1 MHAHDNTERLLAPV
15 RRHLSKPQWQNRL
28 ALVLAI
34 PLARTLIQRQLALY
48 LLWAISSDA
57 CYRRLERMLSWD
69 PKRWE
74 PLQRAWLRAVLA
86 CFAPGSGR
94 LTLLIDWTLH
104 RDRCKSLWIM
114 LPLGGRAVP
123 LAFWLAPPEMGG
135 AGTQRAL
142 EDQALTQL
150 RTWLPARRRVLL
162 IGDRGFR
169 GRDRMHLLKR
179 LRFQFIL
186 RVTGDTMVEI
196 EGEGVR
202 LRDVAPAVGQR
213 RQWAPV
219 PFGKEKPRERLAV
232 TLIAVRQA
240 LPAPKSVRTNK
251 GKKTGK
257 TVEDTIWFLATDLP
271 LATDAVALYQTRMQI
286 EPSFRDS
293 KGLLGLEREQ
303 TKQPWVRLRTLLWAL
318 MIGYTLDLQ
327 LGGAAPAV
335 APRPPRVAPPGDAA
349 PPVGKPEYRAQSAT
363 REGLHALVL
372 QLVLGD
378 TPLSAAIREM
388 AEKSARMRA
397 RPQVQNRRRPTPAMR
412 RRTRR
417 DMNQVHA

>member
-1 MHAHDNTERLLAPV
+1 MHAHDNTDRLLAPL
-15 RRHLSKPQWQNRL
+15 RRHLSKPQWQNLL

-34 PLARTLIQRQLALY
+34 QLARTLIQRQLGLY

-69 PKRWE
+69 PKLWE
-74 PLQRAWLRAVLA
+74 PLQRAWIRAVLA

-123 LAFWLAPPEMGG
+123 LAFWLAPPDMGG
-135 AGTQRAL
+135 DGTQRAL

-150 RTWLPARRRVLL
+150 RGWLPARRRVLW

-169 GRDRMHLLKR
+169 GRDRRPFLKR

-186 RVTGDTMVEI
+186 RVTGDTMVQI
-196 EGEGVR
+196 QGEWVR
-202 LRDVAPAVGQR
+202 LREVAPALGQR
-213 RQWAPV
+213 RQWAQV
-219 PFGKEKPRERLAV
+219 LSGKEKPQERLTV
-232 TLIAVRQA
+232 NLVAVRQA
-240 LPAPKSVRTNK
+240 LPAPKLVLTNK
-251 GKKTGK
+251 GKKTRQ
-257 TVEDTIWFLATDLP
+257 TVDETIWFLATDLP
-271 LATDAVALYQTRMQI
+271 LSTDAVALYPTRMQI
-286 EPSFRDS
+286 EESFRDS
-293 KGLLGLEREQ
+293 KGLLGLERERTQ
-303 TKQPWVRLRTLLWAL
+303 QPWIRLRTLLWAL

-335 APRPPRVAPPGDAA
+335 ARRPPRVAPPGEAA
-349 PPVGKPEYRAQSAT
+349 PPVEKPAYRAQSAT

-372 QLVLGD
+372 QLFLGD
-378 TPLSAAIREM
+378 TPLAAEFRAM
-388 AEKSARMRA
+388 AEKSARMQA
-397 RPQVQNRRRPTPAMR
+397 RPQVQHRRRPTPALR

-417 DMNQVHA
+417 DMNHVHA

>member
-1 MHAHDNTERLLAPV
+1 MHAHDNTDRLLAPL
-15 RRHLSKPQWQNRL
+15 RRHLSKPQWQNLL

-34 PLARTLIQRQLALY
+34 QLARTLIQRQLGLY

-69 PKRWE
+69 PKLWE
-74 PLQRAWLRAVLA
+74 PLQRAWIRAVLA

-123 LAFWLAPPEMGG
+123 LAFWLAPPDMGG
-135 AGTQRAL
+135 DGTQRAL

-150 RTWLPARRRVLL
+150 RGWLPARRRVLL

-169 GRDRMHLLKR
+169 GRDRMHFLKR

-186 RVTGDTMVEI
+186 RVTGDTMVQI
-196 EGEGVR
+196 QGEWVR
-202 LRDVAPAVGQR
+202 LREVAPALGQR
-213 RQWAPV
+213 RQWAQV
-219 PFGKEKPRERLAV
+219 LSGKEKPQERLTV
-232 TLIAVRQA
+232 NLVAVRQA
-240 LPAPKSVRTNK
+240 LPAPKLVLTNK
-251 GKKTGK
+251 GKKTRQ
-257 TVEDTIWFLATDLP
+257 TVDETIWFLATDLP
-271 LATDAVALYQTRMQI
+271 LSTDAVALYQTRMHI
-286 EPSFRDS
+286 EESFRDS
-293 KGLLGLEREQ
+293 KGLLG
-303 TKQPWVRLRTLLWAL
+303 P
-318 MIGYTLDLQ
+318 LDLQ

-335 APRPPRVAPPGDAA
+335 ARRPPRVAPPGEAA
-349 PPVGKPEYRAQSAT
+349 PPVEKPAYRAQSAT

-372 QLVLGD
+372 QLFLGD
-378 TPLSAAIREM
+378 TPLAAEFRAM
-388 AEKSARMRA
+388 AEKSARMQA
-397 RPQVQNRRRPTPAMR
+397 RPQVQHRRRPTPALR

-417 DMNQVHA
+417 DMNHVHA

>member
-1 MHAHDNTERLLAPV
+1 MHAHDNTDRLLAPL
-15 RRHLSKPQWQNRL
+15 RRHLSKPQWQNL
-28 ALVLAI
+28 LTLVVAI
-34 PLARTLIQRQLALY
+34 QLARTLVQRQLALY
-48 LLWAISSDA
+48 LLWTISSES

-69 PKRWE
+69 PKLWE
-74 PLQRAWLRAVLA
+74 PVQRAWIRAVLA

-150 RTWLPARRRVLL
+150 RGWLPARRVLL

-169 GRDRMHLLKR
+169 GRDRMHLLQR

-196 EGEGVR
+196 QGEWVR

-213 RQWAPV
+213 RQWGPV
-219 PFGKEKPRERLAV
+219 PFGKEKPRERLTV
-232 TLIAVRQA
+232 NLIAVRQA
-240 LPAPKSVRTNK
+240 LPAPKLVLTNK
-251 GKKTGK
+251 GKKTRK

-271 LATDAVALYQTRMQI
+271 LSTDAVALYQTRMQI
-286 EPSFRDS
+286 EQSFRDS

-303 TKQPWVRLRTLLWAL
+303 TQQPWIRLRTLLWAL

-335 APRPPRVAPPGDAA
+335 AARPPRVAPPGDLA
-349 PPVGKPEYRAQSAT
+349 PPLGKPEYRAQSAT
-363 REGLHALVL
+363 REGLHTLVL
-372 QLVLGD
+372 ALLLGE
-378 TPLSAAIREM
+378 TPLAAEFQAM
-388 AEKSARMRA
+388 AEKSARMQA
-397 RPQVQNRRRPTPAMR
+397 RPQVQHRRRSSPALR
-412 RRTRR
+412 GRTRHEK
-417 DMNQVHA
+417 NQVHA

>member
-1 MHAHDNTERLLAPV
+1 MHPHDNTERLLAPL
-15 RRHLSKPQWQNRL
+15 RRRLSKPQWQNLL
-28 ALVLAI
+28 ALVVAI
-34 PLARTLIQRQLALY
+34 QLARTLVQRQLALY
-48 LLWAISSDA
+48 LLWTISSDA
-57 CYRRLERMLSWD
+57 CYRRLERMLAWD
-69 PKRWE
+69 PQLWE
-74 PLQRAWLRAVLA
+74 PVQRAWIRAVLA

-94 LTLLIDWTLH
+94 LTLLIDWTPH

-123 LAFWLAPPEMGG
+123 LAFWLAPLETGG
-135 AGTQRAL
+135 TGTQRAL

-150 RTWLPARRRVLL
+150 RAWLPARRRVLL

-196 EGEGVR
+196 QGAWVR

-213 RQWAPV
+213 RQWAQL
-219 PFGKEKPRERLAV
+219 PFGKEKPRERLTV
-232 TLIAVRQA
+232 NLVAVRQA
-240 LPAPKSVRTNK
+240 LPEPKLVLTNK
-251 GKKTGK
+251 GKKTSK

-271 LATDAVALYQTRMQI
+271 LTTDAVALYQTRMQI
-286 EPSFRDS
+286 EQSFRDS
-293 KGLLGLEREQ
+293 KGLLGLERER

-335 APRPPRVAPPGDAA
+335 AARPPRVAPPADTA
-349 PPVGKPEYRAQSAT
+349 PPLEKPLYRAQSAT
-363 REGLHALVL
+363 REGLHTLVL
-372 QLVLGD
+372 ALMLGE
-378 TPLSAAIREM
+378 TPLAAEFRAM
-388 AEKSARMRA
+388 AEKSERMQA
-397 RPQVQNRRRPTPAMR
+397 RPQVQHRRRSTPAVR
-412 RRTRR
+412 CRTRR
-417 DMNQVHA
+417 EKNHVHA

>member
-1 MHAHDNTERLLAPV
+1 MHPHDNTDRLLAPL
-15 RRHLSKPQWQNRL
+15 RRHLSKPQWQNL
-28 ALVLAI
+28 LSLVVAI
-34 PLARTLIQRQLALY
+34 QLARTLVQRQLALY

-69 PKRWE
+69 PKLWE
-74 PLQRAWLRAVLA
+74 PLQRAWIRAVLA

-135 AGTQRAL
+135 AGSQRAL
-142 EDQALTQL
+142 EDHALTQL
-150 RTWLPARRRVLL
+150 RAWLPARRRVLL

-186 RVTGDTMVEI
+186 RVTGDTMAQI
-196 EGEGVR
+196 DGEWVR
-202 LRDVAPAVGQR
+202 LRDVAPALGQR
-213 RQWAPV
+213 RQWAGV
-219 PFGKEKPRERLAV
+219 LYGKEKPQERLTV
-232 TLIAVRQA
+232 NLVAVRQA
-240 LPAPKSVRTNK
+240 LPAPKLILTNK
-251 GKKTGK
+251 GKKTRK
-257 TVEDTIWFLATDLP
+257 TVEETTWFLATDLP

-286 EPSFRDS
+286 EQSFRDS

-318 MIGYTLDLQ
+318 MIGYTLDLP
-327 LGGAAPAV
+327 LGGAAPA
-335 APRPPRVAPPGDAA
+335 AASRPPRVAPPADTA

-372 QLVLGD
+372 ALMLGE
-378 TPLSAAIREM
+378 TPLSAEFQAM
-388 AEKSARMRA
+388 AEKSARMQA
-397 RPQVQNRRRPTPAMR
+397 RPQVQNRRRPTPALR

-417 DMNQVHA
+417 DMNQLHA